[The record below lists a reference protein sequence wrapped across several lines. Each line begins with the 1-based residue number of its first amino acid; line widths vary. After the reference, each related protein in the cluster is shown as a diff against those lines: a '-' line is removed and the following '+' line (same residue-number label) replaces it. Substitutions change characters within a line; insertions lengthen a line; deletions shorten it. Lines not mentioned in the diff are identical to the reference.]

1 MTADA
6 SITER
11 VQRCRDALI
20 GGYAD
25 DGLFTGLID
34 LLADAMHFCDECG
47 EDFHY
52 ALCMAGKHYLA
63 ELNDEQTEER
73 RMP

>member
-1 MTADA
+1 MTTDA
-6 SITER
+6 LIRER

-20 GGYAD
+20 GYAN
-25 DGLFTGLID
+25 DGLFTNLID
-34 LLADAMHFCDECG
+34 LLADAMHFCDDSG

-52 ALCMAGKHYLA
+52 ALAVAGKHYLA

-73 RMP
+73 RLP